1 MPGSTRLVVH
11 AFSCTRTLALC
22 ASIAATRASM
32 PSAPAIL
39 TRYSDQQ
46 RRRMGRCVSVCVW
59 SGQMC
64 QCVCGMG
71 RCAAGEKEIK
81 YRDLS
86 ELVLNGDLTLQT
98 HLKQIH
104 GDGLEAS
111 CAHPISFTASFPSVF
126 HVTAYSRVAKLSS
139 SPLVRFRLSD
149 TIYTPLFSSPTHL
162 SSNE

>member
-1 MPGSTRLVVH
+1 
-11 AFSCTRTLALC
+11 
-22 ASIAATRASM
+22 
-32 PSAPAIL
+32 
-39 TRYSDQQ
+39 
-46 RRRMGRCVSVCVW
+46 
-59 SGQMC
+59 MC

-111 CAHPISFTASFPSVF
+111 CAHPISFTVSFPSVF
-126 HVTAYSRVAKLSS
+126 HVTAYSCAATSPPLYASGCQIRITPPSS
-139 SPLVRFRLSD
+139 LLLLIFHLMNGLPGYPAA
-149 TIYTPLFSSPTHL
+149 TI
-162 SSNE
+162 